1 MEVDVYDTYAQSKQG
16 QTIHF
21 DVLVPRGT
29 STDQAFAYAQKW
41 LIEIGENA
49 QGLDQLRC
57 NFCHA
62 EQAKSHVQTD
72 IQKQGYHILQMEGCP
87 KPVF

>member
-1 MEVDVYDTYAQSKQG
+1 MEVDVYDTYAKSKEEKI
-16 QTIHF
+16 IHF

-29 STDQAFAYAQKW
+29 SADQAFTYAQKW
-41 LIEIGENA
+41 LTSIGESL
-49 QGLDQLRC
+49 QGLDQSRC
-57 NFCHA
+57 NFCHV
-62 EQAKSHVQTD
+62 EQAKPNVQAD

>member
-1 MEVDVYDTYAQSKQG
+1 MEVDVYDTYAKSKQG
-16 QTIHF
+16 HTIHF

-29 STDQAFAYAQKW
+29 GVDQAFAHAQKW
-41 LIEIGENA
+41 LAEIGENA
-49 QGLDQLRC
+49 QGLDQSRC

-62 EQAKSHVQTD
+62 EQARPHVQAD

>member
-1 MEVDVYDTYAQSKQG
+1 MEVDVYDTYAKSKQG
-16 QTIHF
+16 HTIHF

-29 STDQAFAYAQKW
+29 GADQAFAYAQKW
-41 LIEIGENA
+41 LTEIGEDS
-49 QGLDQLRC
+49 QVLYQSRC

-62 EQAKSHVQTD
+62 EQARPHVKAD

-87 KPVF
+87 ESIF